1 MRNRSLIIDSMQG
14 KLLANVANTTS
25 ANATNLVAGNTTKTL
40 VVPQG
45 SSSTTAKV
53 ATNVGGGNYFP
64 MATTITTVSASVL
77 IAPTSPIRINI
88 KKGTSYA
95 TSTIQTSIT
104 IPTGSKTGSSVMI
117 ISLNPN
123 TDFVYYDVTQVGSP
137 QSGVGLSVTYT
148 YNTGY

>member
-1 MRNRSLIIDSMQG
+1 MQG
-14 KLLANVANTTS
+14 KLLANVVNTTT
-25 ANATNLVAGNTTKTL
+25 ANATNLVAGNATKTL

-45 SSSTTAKV
+45 STSTTVKV

-64 MATTITTVSASVL
+64 MKTTITSISAAVL
-77 IAPTSPIRINI
+77 TAPTGTSIKINI

-95 TSTIQTSIT
+95 ASTLQTTIT
-104 IPTGSKTGSSVMI
+104 IPAGSKTASSVI
-117 ISLNPN
+117 LITLNPN